1 MQKIKKAVI
10 PVAGFGTRFL
20 PATKATPKE
29 MMPIVD
35 KPIIQYIVEE
45 AVASGIETIIF
56 VTGRHKRAIEDHFD
70 YAPEL
75 EHALEK
81 SGKEEFVHIIR
92 EISDM
97 ANFVYIRQKEQLGLG
112 HAILTAEHVIGNEP
126 FAVLLGDEL
135 IINEKN
141 PGIKQL
147 IDVYKKFGK
156 SVLGTTEVPKE
167 ETYKYGIVEGSLIED
182 SIRLVNFLV
191 EKPEPHEAPSTS
203 AIVGRYILT
212 PNIFTALKRTPFGK
226 GGELQL
232 TDALMKLRE
241 EEVIYSKDIEGI
253 RHDTGNK
260 IGYIK
265 AIIDFALRREDTRE
279 QVKDI
284 ICSKAE
290 EIREK
295 VEKKD
300 G

>member
-1 MQKIKKAVI
+1 MKKIRKAVI

-20 PATKATPKE
+20 PATKASPKE

-45 AVASGIETIIF
+45 AVASGIEDIIF
-56 VTGRHKRAIEDHFD
+56 VTGRHKRAITDHFD

-75 EHALEK
+75 EYALKK
-81 SGKEEFVHIIR
+81 SGKEEYVNLIR

-112 HAILTAEHVIGNEP
+112 HAILMAEHVVGDEP

-135 IINEKN
+135 IYNETN
-141 PGIKQL
+141 PGIGQL
-147 IDVYKKFGK
+147 MEVYAKYGK
-156 SVLGTTEVPKE
+156 TVLGTTEVPKE
-167 ETYKYGIVEGSLIED
+167 ETYKYGIVEGKPIEEG
-182 SIRLVNFLV
+182 IRLINSLV
-191 EKPEPHEAPSTS
+191 EKPEPEEAPSTS
-203 AIVGRYILT
+203 AIIGRYVLT
-212 PNIFTALKRTPFGK
+212 PKIFKILKRTPLGK

-232 TDALMKLRE
+232 TDALALLRE

-265 AIIDFALRREDTRE
+265 AIIDFALLREDT
-279 QVKDI
+279 KDDVSKI
-284 ICSKAE
+284 ILEKAK
-290 EIREK
+290 EI
-295 VEKKD
+295 
-300 G
+300 GQ

>member
-1 MQKIKKAVI
+1 MQQIKKAVI

-81 SGKEEFVHIIR
+81 SGKEEFVNIIR

-135 IINEKN
+135 IINEEN

-156 SVLGTTEVPKE
+156 SVIGTTDVPKE
-167 ETYKYGIVEGSLIED
+167 ETYKYGIVDGSMIED
-182 SIRLVNFLV
+182 SIRLVNYLV

-203 AIVGRYILT
+203 AIIGRYILT
-212 PNIFTALKRTPFGK
+212 PNIFPALKRTPFGK

-232 TDALMKLRE
+232 TDALMTLRQ

-284 ICSKAE
+284 ICQKAE
-290 EIREK
+290 EIRESIK
-295 VEKKD
+295 EK
-300 G
+300 

>member
-1 MQKIKKAVI
+1 MQQIKKAVI

-81 SGKEEFVHIIR
+81 SGKEEFVNIIR

-126 FAVLLGDEL
+126 FAVLLGDEV
-135 IINEKN
+135 IINEEN

-147 IDVYKKFGK
+147 IDVYKRFGK
-156 SVLGTTEVPKE
+156 SVIGTTDVPKE
-167 ETYKYGIVEGSLIED
+167 ETYKYGIVDGSMIED
-182 SIRLVNFLV
+182 SIRLVNYLV

-203 AIVGRYILT
+203 AITGRYILT
-212 PNIFTALKRTPFGK
+212 PNIFPSLKRTPFGK

-232 TDALMKLRE
+232 TDALMTLRQ

-265 AIIDFALRREDTRE
+265 AIIDFALRREDTKE

-284 ICSKAE
+284 ICQKAE
-290 EIREK
+290 EIRESIK
-295 VEKKD
+295 EK
-300 G
+300 

>member
-1 MQKIKKAVI
+1 MKKVKKAVI

-45 AVASGIETIIF
+45 AVASGIDTIIF

-75 EHALEK
+75 EYALTK
-81 SGKEEFVHIIR
+81 SGKEEYVNVIR

-97 ANFVYIRQKEQLGLG
+97 ADFVYIRQKEQLGLG
-112 HAILTAEHVIGNEP
+112 HAILMAEHIIGDEP

-135 IINEKN
+135 IINNEN

-147 IDVYKKFGK
+147 IDVYTKFGK

-167 ETYKYGIVEGSLIED
+167 ETYKYGIVEGTFIED
-182 SIRLVNFLV
+182 NIRLVNYLV
-191 EKPEPHEAPSTS
+191 EKPEPEEAPSTS
-203 AIVGRYILT
+203 AIIGRYILT
-212 PNIFTALKRTPFGK
+212 PNIFDALKKTPFGK

-232 TDALMKLRE
+232 TDALMTLRK
-241 EEVIYSKDIEGI
+241 EEVIYSKDIEGK

-260 IGYIK
+260 LGYIK
-265 AIIDFALRREDTRE
+265 AIIDFALEREDTKDF
-279 QVKDI
+279 VKQLI
-284 ICSKAE
+284 ISKAKE
-290 EIREK
+290 LEK
-295 VEKKD
+295 
-300 G
+300 

>member
-1 MQKIKKAVI
+1 MLEVKKAVI

-45 AVASGIETIIF
+45 AVSAGIETIIF

-70 YAPEL
+70 YAPDL

-81 SGKEEFVHIIR
+81 SGKEDLLKIIR
-92 EISDM
+92 EVNNM

-112 HAILTAEHVIGNEP
+112 HAILTAEKVVGNEP

-135 IINEKN
+135 IINTTN

-147 IDVYKKFGK
+147 IDVYQKFGK
-156 SVLGTTEVPKE
+156 SVIGTTEVPKE
-167 ETYKYGIVEGSLIED
+167 EVYKYGIIDGASIED
-182 SIRLVNFLV
+182 GVKLVNYLV

-203 AIVGRYILT
+203 AIIGRYVLT
-212 PNIFTALKRTPFGK
+212 PTIFDALKRTPFGK

-232 TDALMKLRE
+232 TDALMVLRQDE
-241 EEVIYSKDIEGI
+241 AIYAKDIEG
-253 RHDTGNK
+253 RRFDTGNK
-260 IGYIK
+260 FGYLE
-265 AIIDFALRREDTRE
+265 AIVNFALMREDTKDYMK
-279 QVKDI
+279 QLLLNTVKEFEDI
-284 ICSKAE
+284 LKE
-290 EIREK
+290 
-295 VEKKD
+295 
-300 G
+300 

>member
-1 MQKIKKAVI
+1 MLDVKKAVI

-45 AVASGIETIIF
+45 AVSAGIETIIF

-70 YAPEL
+70 YAPDL
-75 EHALEK
+75 EYTLERA
-81 SGKEEFVHIIR
+81 GKEELLKIIR

-112 HAILTAEHVIGNEP
+112 HAILMAERVVGNEP

-135 IINEKN
+135 IINPTN
-141 PGIKQL
+141 PGIGQL

-167 ETYKYGIVEGSLIED
+167 EVYKYGIVAGANIED
-182 SIRLVNFLV
+182 GVKLVNFLV
-191 EKPEPHEAPSTS
+191 EKPEPEEAPSTS
-203 AIVGRYILT
+203 AIIGRYVLT
-212 PNIFTALKRTPFGK
+212 PNIFGALKRTPFGK

-232 TDALMKLRE
+232 TDALMVLRKDE
-241 EEVIYSKDIEGI
+241 AIYAKDIEG
-253 RHDTGNK
+253 RRFDTGNK
-260 IGYIK
+260 FGYLE
-265 AIIDFALRREDTRE
+265 AIVNFALMREDTKDYMKVLLERT
-279 QVKDI
+279 VKELENI
-284 ICSKAE
+284 SE
-290 EIREK
+290 
-295 VEKKD
+295 
-300 G
+300 

>member
-1 MQKIKKAVI
+1 MQQIKKAVI

-81 SGKEEFVHIIR
+81 SGKEEFVNIIR

-135 IINEKN
+135 IINEEN

-147 IDVYKKFGK
+147 IDVYKRFGK
-156 SVLGTTEVPKE
+156 SVIGTTDVPKE
-167 ETYKYGIVEGSLIED
+167 ETYKYGIVDGSMIED
-182 SIRLVNFLV
+182 SIRLVNYLV

-203 AIVGRYILT
+203 AIIGRYILT
-212 PNIFTALKRTPFGK
+212 PNIFPALKRTPFGK

-232 TDALMKLRE
+232 TDALMTLRQ

-265 AIIDFALRREDTRE
+265 AIIDFALRREDTKE

-284 ICSKAE
+284 ICQKAE
-290 EIREK
+290 EIRESIK
-295 VEKKD
+295 EK
-300 G
+300 

>member
-1 MQKIKKAVI
+1 MKKVKKAVI

-45 AVASGIETIIF
+45 AVASGIDTVIF

-75 EHALEK
+75 EYALTK
-81 SGKEEFVHIIR
+81 NGKEEYVNIIR

-97 ANFVYIRQKEQLGLG
+97 ADFVYIRQKEQLGLG
-112 HAILTAEHVIGNEP
+112 HAILMAEYVIGDEP

-135 IINEKN
+135 IINREN

-147 IDVYKKFGK
+147 IDVYTKFGK
-156 SVLGTTEVPKE
+156 SVLGTTEVPEE
-167 ETYKYGIVEGSLIED
+167 ETYKYGIVEGTFIEEN
-182 SIRLVNFLV
+182 IRLVNYLV
-191 EKPEPHEAPSTS
+191 EKPEPEEAPSTS
-203 AIVGRYILT
+203 AIIGRYILT
-212 PNIFTALKRTPFGK
+212 PNIFDALKRTPFGK

-232 TDALMKLRE
+232 TDALMTLRKD
-241 EEVIYSKDIEGI
+241 EVVYSKDIEGK

-260 IGYIK
+260 LGYIK
-265 AIIDFALRREDTRE
+265 AIIDFALEREDTKE
-279 QVKDI
+279 FVKQLI
-284 ICSKAE
+284 ISKAKE
-290 EIREK
+290 LEK
-295 VEKKD
+295 
-300 G
+300 

>member
-1 MQKIKKAVI
+1 LKKIRKAVI

-20 PATKATPKE
+20 PATKASPKE

-45 AVASGIETIIF
+45 AVASGIEDIIF
-56 VTGRHKRAIEDHFD
+56 VTGRHKRAITDHFD

-75 EHALEK
+75 EYALKK
-81 SGKEEFVHIIR
+81 SGKEEYVNLIR

-112 HAILTAEHVIGNEP
+112 HAILMAEHVVGDEP

-135 IINEKN
+135 IYNETN
-141 PGIKQL
+141 PGIGQL
-147 IDVYKKFGK
+147 MEVYAKYGK
-156 SVLGTTEVPKE
+156 TVLGTTEVPKE
-167 ETYKYGIVEGSLIED
+167 ETYKYGIVEGKPIEEG
-182 SIRLVNFLV
+182 IRLINSLV
-191 EKPEPHEAPSTS
+191 EKPEPEEAPSTS
-203 AIVGRYILT
+203 AIIGRYVLT
-212 PNIFTALKRTPFGK
+212 PKIFKILKRTPLGK

-232 TDALMKLRE
+232 TDALALLRE

-265 AIIDFALRREDTRE
+265 AIIDFALLREDT
-279 QVKDI
+279 KDDVSKI
-284 ICSKAE
+284 ILEKAK
-290 EIREK
+290 EI
-295 VEKKD
+295 
-300 G
+300 GQ

>member
-1 MQKIKKAVI
+1 MLQVKKAVI

-45 AVASGIETIIF
+45 AVKSGIDTVIF

-75 EHALEK
+75 EYTLEK
-81 SGKEEFVHIIR
+81 SGKEEYVNIIR

-112 HAILTAEHVIGNEP
+112 HAILTAQHVIGNEP

-135 IINEKN
+135 IINEGC

-147 IDVYKKFGK
+147 IEVYQRFGK
-156 SVLGTTEVPKE
+156 SVLGTTEVPRK
-167 ETYKYGIVEGSLIED
+167 ETYKYGIVEGTEIENG
-182 SIRLVNFLV
+182 IKLVNYLI
-191 EKPEPHEAPSTS
+191 EKPEPEEAPSTS
-203 AIVGRYILT
+203 AIIGRYILT
-212 PNIFTALKRTPFGK
+212 PNIFDALKKTPFGK

-232 TDALMKLRE
+232 TDALMTLRKE
-241 EEVIYSKDIEGI
+241 EAVYAKDIEGK

-260 IGYIK
+260 LGYIK
-265 AIIDFALRREDTRE
+265 AIIDFALEREDTKE
-279 QVKDI
+279 FIKQLI
-284 ICSKAE
+284 ISKAKE
-290 EIREK
+290 LQ
-295 VEKKD
+295 
-300 G
+300 

>member
-1 MQKIKKAVI
+1 MYKIRKAVI

-45 AVASGIETIIF
+45 AVASGIDTIIF

-70 YAPEL
+70 YAPDL
-75 EHALEK
+75 EEALERA
-81 SGKEEFVHIIR
+81 GKEELVNLVR
-92 EISDM
+92 EVSNL
-97 ANFVYIRQKEQLGLG
+97 ANFIYIRQKEQLGLG
-112 HAILTAEHVIGNEP
+112 HAILTAEPAIGNEP

-135 IINEKN
+135 IINNEY
-141 PGIKQL
+141 PGLRQL

-156 SVLGTTEVPKE
+156 SVIGTTEVPKE
-167 ETYKYGIVEGSLIED
+167 ETYKYGIVEGTFIED
-182 SIRLVNFLV
+182 NIRLVNYLV
-191 EKPEPHEAPSTS
+191 EKPEPEEAPSTS
-203 AIVGRYILT
+203 AIIGRYVLT
-212 PNIFTALKRTPFGK
+212 PNIFGALRRTPFGK

-232 TDALMKLRE
+232 TDALMTLRK
-241 EEVIYSKDIEGI
+241 EEVIYSKDIEGL

-265 AIIDFALRREDTRE
+265 AIIDFALEREDTKDF
-279 QVKDI
+279 VKELI
-284 ICSKAE
+284 QQKAKE
-290 EIREK
+290 LE
-295 VEKKD
+295 

>member
-1 MQKIKKAVI
+1 MLQVKKAVI

-45 AVASGIETIIF
+45 AVKSGIDTVIF

-75 EHALEK
+75 EYTLEK
-81 SGKEEFVHIIR
+81 SGKEEYVNIIR

-112 HAILTAEHVIGNEP
+112 HAILTAQHVIGNEP

-135 IINEKN
+135 IINEGC

-147 IDVYKKFGK
+147 IEVYQRFGK
-156 SVLGTTEVPKE
+156 SVLGTTEVPRE
-167 ETYKYGIVEGSLIED
+167 ETYKYGIVEGTEIENG
-182 SIRLVNFLV
+182 IKLVNYLI
-191 EKPEPHEAPSTS
+191 EKPEPEEAPSTS
-203 AIVGRYILT
+203 AIIGRYILT
-212 PNIFTALKRTPFGK
+212 PNIFDALKKTPFGK

-232 TDALMKLRE
+232 TDALMTLRKE
-241 EEVIYSKDIEGI
+241 EAVYAKDIEGK

-260 IGYIK
+260 LGYIK
-265 AIIDFALRREDTRE
+265 AIIDFALEREDTKE
-279 QVKDI
+279 FIKQLI
-284 ICSKAE
+284 ISKAKE
-290 EIREK
+290 LQ
-295 VEKKD
+295 
-300 G
+300 